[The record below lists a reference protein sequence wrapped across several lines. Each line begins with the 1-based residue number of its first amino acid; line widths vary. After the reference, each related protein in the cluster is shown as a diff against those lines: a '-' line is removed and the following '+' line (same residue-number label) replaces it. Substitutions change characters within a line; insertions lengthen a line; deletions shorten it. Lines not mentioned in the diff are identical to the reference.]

1 MNQRLDIIKQTLVE
15 NDYSAVLYSMIA
27 DLEAEEWLFVLENKE
42 SHEELL
48 PFLLITYNP
57 SVVDEMI
64 ELVGVDAV
72 VAHLMEIWF
81 SFYFQGTHGVE
92 NIEAGVVT
100 SKPGLSALFS
110 GHLLSVFA
118 RSSQEGEVAE
128 FVREYTRALNELIVS
143 DLRESPELS
152 AAYIA
157 GVNENDEF
165 SRFYPRVSDWDEADY
180 EKPLTFMYF
189 LASLTL
195 VEYWLDFG
203 KGMSLKRKELL
214 AEGKINEVIETS
226 SHSSLDKLRFIRE
239 YEDVEAFIVST
250 YEDFEFALSDFI
262 LTDNEM
268 LYIAS
273 LLSQGKIVSKRA
285 SDAPAEQKES
295 ELHDASCTEETGSVE
310 SEALKGI
317 FGDEGE
323 REQVQP
329 ESSINKVKAWLQSLT
344 QSKATQ
350 EDALKNKF
358 AEPEVSPADEE
369 LSGDLQQ
376 KDRGQG
382 EGHAF
387 DDFVKT
393 RKKKGNSFSLLV
405 IICVSL
411 LAVFAILTV
420 KVSGDEQPSIIEK
433 NTDQTESEYPVVLI
447 EQ

>member
-1 MNQRLDIIKQTLVE
+1 MNQRLDIIKQTLAE
-15 NDYSAVLYSMIA
+15 SDYSAVLYSMIA
-27 DLEAEEWLFVLENKE
+27 DLEVDEWLFVLENKE
-42 SHEELL
+42 SYEDLL

-57 SVVDEMI
+57 SVVDQMI
-64 ELVGVDAV
+64 DEAGVDAV

-81 SFYFQGTHGVE
+81 SFYFRGVHGVE
-92 NIEAGVVT
+92 NIDIGAVT

-128 FVREYTRALNELIVS
+128 FVREYTRALNEMIVS
-143 DLRESPELS
+143 ELRESPELS
-152 AAYIA
+152 AGYIA
-157 GVNENDEF
+157 GVNGGDEF
-165 SRFYPRVSDWDEADY
+165 SKFYPRVADWDEADY

-214 AEGKINEVIETS
+214 AEGNVNEVIETS

-250 YEDFEFALSDFI
+250 YTDFEFALSDFI
-262 LTDNEM
+262 LSDNEM

-273 LLSQGKIVSKRA
+273 LLSQGKLISKRA
-285 SDAPAEQKES
+285 NDAQVEQGEVHLGDS
-295 ELHDASCTEETGSVE
+295 VSAGDSVE
-310 SEALKGI
+310 SEALKGV
-317 FGDEGE
+317 FGDEQ
-323 REQVQP
+323 EQEQEPVQS
-329 ESSINKVKAWLQSLT
+329 ESPLNKIKTWFHHMM
-344 QSKATQ
+344 QSKEVQTEA
-350 EDALKNKF
+350 ELKNKF
-358 AEPEVSPADEE
+358 SEPVVEEVEDDYQVKEQSQ
-369 LSGDLQQ
+369 GD
-376 KDRGQG
+376 
-382 EGHAF
+382 GHAF

-393 RKKKGNSFSLLV
+393 RKRKGSSLSLFV

-420 KVSGDEQPSIIEK
+420 KVSSDEQPSIIEK

-447 EQ
+447 EP